1 MFILL
6 FGTKTFGF
14 WIFEGLAVVMKNFLC
29 FIFNC
34 DLCVLVLHPS
44 LVCVVVFLGSFLV
57 LSEFLMS
64 LGGGFVKI
72 GLCIS
77 FFSATQQM
85 KTSVWLR
92 VFDVI
97 ILG

>member
-14 WIFEGLAVVMKNFLC
+14 WIFEGLVVVMENFLC
-29 FIFNC
+29 FVFNC

-57 LSEFLMS
+57 LLEFLMS

-72 GLCIS
+72 GPRFS
-77 FFSATQQM
+77 FFPATQR
-85 KTSVWLR
+85 K
-92 VFDVI
+92 
-97 ILG
+97 